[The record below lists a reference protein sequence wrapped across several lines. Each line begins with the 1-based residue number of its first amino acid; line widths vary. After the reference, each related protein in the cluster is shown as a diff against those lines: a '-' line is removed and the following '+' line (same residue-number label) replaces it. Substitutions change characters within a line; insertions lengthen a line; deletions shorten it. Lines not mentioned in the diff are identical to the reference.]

1 MAALRQTAL
10 VVLGL
15 GMAGT
20 AGAQGDACKIDEG
33 KPFQVSSAKM
43 YIGKAASATGKED
56 ERPKHLRNAV
66 KVLTD
71 SPEKINNQAGRNL
84 LLSRVLLLWMN
95 EQDALVV
102 KRGHIGYTTNPEGSI
117 DLLRAL
123 DTALTQV
130 TTLMPS
136 CVAQAEEIRRQP
148 YSRLFNGAIE
158 AFNAGQLDSAQ
169 KLTELALTL
178 SPRSVNA
185 YNMLGNIASRANR
198 EADAM
203 TAMRKVVELS
213 AGDTAFAKLR
223 QTTMYNMAVLT
234 ANKAESAQGDER
246 KRLATEAVAQFQGFL
261 KEVPGDANGQQG
273 LARSLQLSGNEA
285 AVADIYKD
293 MIANPAKFTDVQLF
307 EAGVA
312 ASRAKQDSNA
322 AILYEA
328 GLAKNP
334 YYRDAL
340 FNLANAYFGMKDHA
354 RMMPV
359 VQRLVAVD
367 PNSPQAWR
375 LLAASYQLR
384 SKDPKAAKKTD
395 MDSLLALIA
404 KSDKLPYALSVTQFA
419 HAGAKHTVTGTIEN
433 RGTAAAT
440 YAMTVEF
447 VDKDGKVVASKD
459 VSVGPVAPKASG
471 EFTAEV
477 EGAGIVAFRTTPIK

>member
-20 AGAQGDACKIDEG
+20 AGAQGDACKINEG
-33 KPFQVSSAKM
+33 SPFQVSSAKM
-43 YIGKAASATGKED
+43 YIGRAAGNGKDD

-84 LLSRVLLLWMN
+84 LLGRALLLWMN
-95 EQDALVV
+95 QSNSLVA
-102 KRGHIGYTTNPEGSI
+102 KRGEIGYTTDPEGTV
-117 DLLRAL
+117 DLLKAL

-130 TTLMPS
+130 TTLMPA
-136 CVAQAEEIRRQP
+136 CAAEAEQIRRQP
-148 YSRLFNGAIE
+148 YTRLFNGAIE
-158 AFNAGQLDSAQ
+158 AFNAGQLDSAET
-169 KLTELALTL
+169 LTRLALTL

-185 YNMLGNIASRANR
+185 YNLLGNIASRGNKQV
-198 EADAM
+198 EAMD
-203 TAMRKVVELS
+203 AMRKVIEYS
-213 AGDTAFAKLR
+213 AGDTATAKLR
-223 QTTMYNMAVLT
+223 QTSMYNLAVLT
-234 ANKAESAQGDER
+234 AGQAEGAQGEER
-246 KRLATEAVAQFQGFL
+246 KRLATEASTMFQSFL
-261 KEVPGDANGQQG
+261 KEVPGDPNGQQG
-273 LARSLQLSGNEA
+273 LARALQLSGNEA

-328 GLAKNP
+328 GLTKNP

-340 FNLANAYFGMKDHA
+340 FNLANTYFAMKDHA

-359 VQRLVAVD
+359 TLRLVEVD
-367 PNSPQAWR
+367 PNSPQSWR

-384 SKDPKAAKKTD
+384 SKDTKAAKKTD
-395 MDSLLALIA
+395 TDSVIALIS
-404 KSDKLPYALSVTQFA
+404 KSDKLPYAVSVNQFA
-419 HAGAKHTVTGTIEN
+419 HAGAKHTVTGSIEN
-433 RGTAAAT
+433 RGTAPAT

-447 VDKDGKVVASKD
+447 LDKDGKVVASQA
-459 VSVGPVAPKASG
+459 VNVGPVAPKATS
-471 EFTAEV
+471 EFTAAV
-477 EGAGIVAFRTTPIK
+477 EGTGIVAFRTTAIK